1 MSKLPIRA
9 RVATTLGDAA
19 GKVSRLTG
27 RGDGSVIGGV
37 VGLRVAPDLLR
48 QLAAG
53 RQIVLVTGTNGKTTT
68 TRLITAALGATGQ
81 EVASNAFGANMES
94 GLVSALARA
103 PEATMAVLEVD
114 EKYMPAMLA
123 TTHARVVTLLNL

>member
-9 RVATTLGDAA
+9 RVATTLGEAA

-37 VGLRVAPDLLR
+37 VGLRGAPDLLS

-68 TRLITAALGATGQ
+68 TRLVAAGVRSVGQ
-81 EVASNAFGANMES
+81 EGASKAVSAERES
-94 GLVSALARA
+94 GLVS
-103 PEATMAVLEVD
+103 VL
-114 EKYMPAMLA
+114 
-123 TTHARVVTLLNL
+123 RG

>member
-9 RVATTLGDAA
+9 GVAAALGEAA

-68 TRLITAALGATGQ
+68 TRLVTAAVASVGQ
-81 EVASNAFGANMES
+81 EVASNAFGGNIGS
-94 GLVSALARA
+94 GLVSALRRS
-103 PEATMAVLEVD
+103 PDTPVSPLRRD
-114 EKYMPAMLA
+114 E
-123 TTHARVVTLLNL
+123 RC

>member
-9 RVATTLGDAA
+9 RVATTLGEAA

-53 RQIVLVTGTNGKTTT
+53 GQIVVGTGTHGKTPTA
-68 TRLITAALGATGQ
+68 RLGTAAGGSRGQ
-81 EVASNAFGANMES
+81 EGGSNALGGHMES
-94 GLVSALARA
+94 GLLFA
-103 PEATMAVLEVD
+103 PRGAPDDPDA
-114 EKYMPAMLA
+114 
-123 TTHARVVTLLNL
+123 

>member
-9 RVATTLGDAA
+9 RVATTLGEAA
-19 GKVSRLTG
+19 GRVSRLTG

-68 TRLITAALGATGQ
+68 TRLVTAAVASLGQ
-81 EVASNAFGANMES
+81 EGASNAFRAKMGS
-94 GLVSALARA
+94 GLVSAPSGA
-103 PEATMAVLEVD
+103 PGGPYAVPEGGEGDL
-114 EKYMPAMLA
+114 PS
-123 TTHARVVTLLNL
+123 